1 MKENKQL
8 SQIQEKEYKFI
19 IEGKTVL
26 ITLTVDSDDVFHN
39 ADGKIDCPLE
49 TVLRKNNFT
58 LNELSTWG
66 IVNIRLVRLLDERE
80 LIINQIDSS
89 ILLELINSSMNVEG

>member
-1 MKENKQL
+1 MKEIKQI

-19 IEGKTVL
+19 IEGKTVF
-26 ITLTVDSDDVFHN
+26 ITLTVDSEDVFHN
-39 ADGKIDCPLE
+39 ADGNIDCPLE

-80 LIINQIDSS
+80 LIINQIESTL
-89 ILLELINSSMNVEG
+89 LLELVNSSMNVEN